1 MRMSGT
7 GPKAGGLDYLWAFVR
22 RTDAPPDD
30 DAERAAA
37 EAEAPSLPPPLDL
50 SDRGWDAPLEQ
61 RLAAVESA
69 AVLLGERG
77 EHATAD
83 ALLATAQAAR
93 RELGRPQR
101 TVPAAGQRTELRY
114 DTPRGLGL
122 LCARGDDTRGTA
134 KPDRCSSV
142 LR

>member
-1 MRMSGT
+1 MSGT

-37 EAEAPSLPPPLDL
+37 GAEAPSLPPPLDL
-50 SDRGWDAPLEQ
+50 SDRGWDAP
-61 RLAAVESA
+61 
-69 AVLLGERG
+69 
-77 EHATAD
+77 
-83 ALLATAQAAR
+83 LATAQAAR

-122 LCARGDDTRGTA
+122 LCARGDDARGTA

>member
-1 MRMSGT
+1 MPSHG
-7 GPKAGGLDYLWAFVR
+7 LWAFVR

-50 SDRGWDAPLEQ
+50 PDRGWDAP
-61 RLAAVESA
+61 
-69 AVLLGERG
+69 
-77 EHATAD
+77 
-83 ALLATAQAAR
+83 LATAQAAR

-122 LCARGDDTRGTA
+122 LCARGDDAPWWLAAALLAGNAVALFDSMSEDPVRRPASGLV
-134 KPDRCSSV
+134 RFRVS
-142 LR
+142 